1 MIKMQ
6 VIGNLGKDCV
16 VNTVNGKNVINFTV
30 AHTEKYKDSQG
41 NNQEKTT
48 WVDCAYWTDRTAVA
62 PYLQKGQQV
71 YVEGTP
77 EVRSFTRND
86 GTAGASLSMRVR
98 EVQLLGRK
106 GDMLV
111 AVIMEMNLR
120 MYARM
125 FLQVL
130 MKQRTIFRSKNSFSI
145 FDAPVYSG
153 AFLFCRNRL
162 TRGIIRQVKAHIPS
176 AISPYLLQPSL
187 LLRKL
192 NHQLYS
198 KFLQQDSNLL

>member
-16 VNTVNGKNVINFTV
+16 VNTVNGRNVINFTV

-62 PYLQKGQQV
+62 PYLQKGTQV
-71 YVEGTP
+71 FVEGTP

-86 GTAGASLSMRVR
+86 GTAGASLSLRVR

-106 GDMLV
+106 GENGGGGSYDGGG
-111 AVIMEMNLR
+111 AT
-120 MYARM
+120 AR
-125 FLQVL
+125 QE
-130 MKQRTIFRSKNSFSI
+130 
-145 FDAPVYSG
+145 
-153 AFLFCRNRL
+153 
-162 TRGIIRQVKAHIPS
+162 
-176 AISPYLLQPSL
+176 SPTPAGMDEVSDDLP
-187 LLRKL
+187 
-192 NHQLYS
+192 
-198 KFLQQDSNLL
+198 F